1 MMGDKINSE
10 KNEQVNYRGLFVIIG
25 FHEPHSTH
33 SSIIDVM
40 KFACL
45 VFRFVLFN
53 FVMLFTCRLAGLG
66 AHDDTLIEETTKE
79 PNDLTLKCS
88 LDCIC
93 YIKVQLQHILDRT
106 PLVFKSF
113 STFFSSIIYHG
124 SSSSIK
130 CHVYHHV
137 GGRRDTPVVCNESWD
152 PHTSHYTSS
161 KKKQTTHTN

>member
-1 MMGDKINSE
+1 MGDKINSE

-53 FVMLFTCRLAGLG
+53 FVMLFTCRLVGLG

-113 STFFSSIIYHG
+113 STFFFLYHISWIFVINQVPCVSSCWGEKRHTRGLQRKLG
-124 SSSSIK
+124 SP
-130 CHVYHHV
+130 YQ
-137 GGRRDTPVVCNESWD
+137 PL
-152 PHTSHYTSS
+152 Y
-161 KKKQTTHTN
+161 Q